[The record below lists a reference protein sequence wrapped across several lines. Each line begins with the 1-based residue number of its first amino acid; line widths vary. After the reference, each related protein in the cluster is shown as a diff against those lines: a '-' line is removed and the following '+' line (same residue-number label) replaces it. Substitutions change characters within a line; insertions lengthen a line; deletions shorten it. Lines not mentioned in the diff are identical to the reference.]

1 MHGKLHPDGRLRTN
15 ESDGNMDSDNHGD
28 ETSSSKA
35 NGGFSDY
42 LEEFLD
48 ASLVLSSS
56 NVPKDDDELSNL
68 TTYSGLSDTLK
79 QMESLSSAIAQAS
92 VDTSKNSIKKQGV
105 VVKVDFIKDV
115 LAANPYCADCG
126 APAPDWAS
134 LNLGVILC
142 IECSGIHRSLGVHVS
157 KVRSIRLDELSKT
170 ERFLLLSLGNKK
182 ANSIWEAGI
191 GNQSGWAKPSPTDS
205 RKKKED
211 FIKSKYLWKG
221 FIDYKKEDGTGEER
235 KTKFSMDLYE
245 AARFGDL
252 MGIAEA
258 LARGGVSIGKMITTE
273 EGRLFTYAL

>member
-15 ESDGNMDSDNHGD
+15 EADGNMDSDNHGD

-56 NVPKDDDELSNL
+56 NAPKDDDELSNL

-92 VDTSKNSIKKQGV
+92 VDISKNSIKKQGI

-142 IECSGIHRSLGVHVS
+142 IECSAIRRSLGVHVS
-157 KVRSIRLDELSKT
+157 KVRSID
-170 ERFLLLSLGNKK
+170 
-182 ANSIWEAGI
+182 
-191 GNQSGWAKPSPTDS
+191 
-205 RKKKED
+205 
-211 FIKSKYLWKG
+211 
-221 FIDYKKEDGTGEER
+221 
-235 KTKFSMDLYE
+235 
-245 AARFGDL
+245 
-252 MGIAEA
+252 
-258 LARGGVSIGKMITTE
+258 
-273 EGRLFTYAL
+273 